1 MPKVPGVNHLQAVR
15 VLEKAGFEIVRQGKK
30 QELFDP
36 FLSPD
41 LLCPPYRYAKHVYS
55 G

>member
-1 MPKVPGVNHLQAVR
+1 MPKLAGVNHLQAVR

-30 QELFDP
+30 QELDDA

-41 LLCPPYRYAKHVYS
+41 LLCHPNRYAKPKIR